1 MLLQEPHVHTA
12 EMVIAKFGG
21 QSALAR
27 LVGKGQST
35 VQHWANSGR
44 IPAKWQSQLL
54 LLAREHSIDL
64 SVQDFVGGS
73 AHSHI
78 VQFYDDDSFLIERVA
93 RFIGSALESRNGA
106 VVVVTKSHRDR
117 LAECLRRRG
126 FDTASLLREGR
137 YIVLNAA
144 ETLSKFMVNGKP
156 DSPRFE
162 ATLRDVIGRA
172 NRTSNNEHP
181 RAAVF
186 GEMVALLWKD
196 GKRQAA
202 IELEQMWN
210 ELERTCDFSLLCGY
224 PMSAFSREERGQE
237 FMEVC
242 AHHVDVI
249 PAESYS
255 ALTEGSERRRSIA
268 RLQQRA
274 QALETEIRRSE
285 EQLNLMQAVAGMGSW
300 EMDLDDDS
308 ISLSRHAQEMLGLDV
323 AGRLLLPDFLQT
335 MYVAPDRA
343 RFTAAVKRARTGR
356 KEFTVQFRVK
366 PNGRIKELS
375 AHGKIIYNFGQ
386 PLIVGLLKETTP
398 Q

>member
-1 MLLQEPHVHTA
+1 MQPA
-12 EMVIAKFGG
+12 EIVIAKFGG

-35 VQHWANSGR
+35 VQHWAKSGR
-44 IPAKWQSQLL
+44 IPAKWQSELL

-64 SVQDFVGGS
+64 SVQDFVGNG

-78 VQFYDDDSFLIERVA
+78 VQFYEDDSFLIERVA
-93 RFIGSALESRNGA
+93 RFIGSALESRNGTI
-106 VVVVTKSHRDR
+106 VVLTKSHRDK

-126 FDTASLLREGR
+126 FDIASLLREGR
-137 YIVLNAA
+137 YIALDAA
-144 ETLSKFMVNGKP
+144 ETLSKFMVDGKP
-156 DSPRFE
+156 HSARFE
-162 ATLRDVIGRA
+162 ATLRVVIKRA
-172 NRTSNNEHP
+172 NRTAKSEHP

-224 PMSAFSREERGQE
+224 PMSSFSREEHGQE

-255 ALTEGSERRRSIA
+255 ALSEGSERRRSIA

-274 QALETEIRRSE
+274 QALETEIRRSG
-285 EQLNLMQAVAGMGSW
+285 EQLNFIQAVAGMGSW

-308 ISLSRHAQEMLGLDV
+308 ISLSSHAQEMLGLDV
-323 AGRLLLPDFLQT
+323 AGRISLPEFLQA
-335 MYVAPDRA
+335 MYSAPDRE
-343 RFTAAVKRARTGR
+343 RFTAALKRARTGR
-356 KEFTVQFRVK
+356 KEFTVEFHVK
-366 PNGRIKELS
+366 PNGRVKELS
-375 AHGKIIYNFGQ
+375 AQGKVFYNFGQ
-386 PLIVGLLKETTP
+386 PLILGLMKEAP
-398 Q
+398 AVVRQ